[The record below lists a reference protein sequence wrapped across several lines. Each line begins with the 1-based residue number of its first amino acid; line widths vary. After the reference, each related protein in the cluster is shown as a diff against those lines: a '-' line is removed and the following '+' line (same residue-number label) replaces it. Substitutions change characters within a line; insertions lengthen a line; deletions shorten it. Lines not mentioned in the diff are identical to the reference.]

1 MSASPESLTTDAA
14 AAAADGT
21 SYGTSDGTS
30 GDAAATVA
38 RLNASF
44 AAGRTRPVAW
54 RKAQLR
60 ALRRLLVDQGSVFA
74 AALWADLGKNA
85 TEAHTTE
92 IGFTLNEID
101 HTLRHL
107 DRWLR
112 PRRVPVPL
120 ALQPARART
129 VREPLGTVL
138 IISPWNYPL
147 QLALSPLVGALAAGN
162 TAVVK
167 PSELA
172 PATSAAL
179 AEWVPRALDPRAVAV
194 VEGGVPETTALLEQ
208 RFDHVFYTGNGT
220 VGRIVMTAAARHLT
234 PVTLELGGKS
244 PAVVEP
250 GTDLATAARR
260 IVWGKFMNAGQTCVA
275 PDYVLAVG
283 DTGPALE
290 GHLTAAI
297 REMYGTDPAA
307 SPDYGRIVNER
318 HFDRLTGL
326 LGDGRLVTGG
336 DRDRATRY
344 LAPTVLADVEP
355 DAPVM
360 REEIFGPVL
369 PIVRVP
375 DLDAAIAF
383 ITARDKPLALY
394 AFTASARSKARLV
407 AETSSG
413 ALNFGIPN
421 AHLAV
426 PGLPFGGVGESGM
439 GGYHGRHSLDTFSH
453 TKAVLDKPLR
463 ADTLRL
469 AYPPFTA
476 RTSGLLRRFL

>member
-1 MSASPESLTTDAA
+1 MLEGMSTDTLTTTAA
-14 AAAADGT
+14 A
-21 SYGTSDGTS
+21 
-30 GDAAATVA
+30 DAAATVT
-38 RLNASF
+38 RLNAAF
-44 AAGRTRPVAW
+44 ATGRTKPLAW

-60 ALRRLLVDQGSVFA
+60 ALRRLLVEQEDAFA
-74 AALWADLGKNA
+74 AALHTDLGKNA
-85 TEAHTTE
+85 TEAYTTE
-92 IGFTLNEID
+92 IGFSINEID

-138 IISPWNYPL
+138 VISPWNYPL
-147 QLALSPLVGALAAGN
+147 QLVLAPLVGAIAAGN
-162 TAVVK
+162 CVVVK

-172 PATSAAL
+172 PATSALL
-179 AEWVPRALDPRAVAV
+179 AHWLPRTLDRQAVAV
-194 VEGGVPETTALLEQ
+194 VEGGVAETTALLEQ

-260 IVWGKFMNAGQTCVA
+260 IAWGKFMNAGQTCVA
-275 PDYVLAVG
+275 PDYVLAIG
-283 DTGPALE
+283 DTATALE
-290 GHLTAAI
+290 GHLTTAI
-297 REMYGTDPAA
+297 RELYGAEPAR

-318 HFDRLTGL
+318 HFDRLTAL
-326 LGDGRLVTGG
+326 LADARIVTGG
-336 DRDRATRY
+336 DHDRATRY
-344 LAPTVLADVEP
+344 LSPTVLADVAP

-394 AFTASARSKARLV
+394 AFTASTTTKRRLT

-413 ALNFGIPN
+413 ALSFGAPN
-421 AHLAV
+421 AHIAI
-426 PGLPFGGVGESGM
+426 PGLPFGGVGESGL
-439 GGYHGRHSLDTFSH
+439 GRYHGTHSIDTFSH
-453 TKAVLDKPLR
+453 RKAVLDKPLL
-463 ADTLRL
+463 ADPLRL
-469 AYPPFTA
+469 AYPPFTPLKS
-476 RTSGLLRRFL
+476 RLLRRFL

>member
-1 MSASPESLTTDAA
+1 MSALTEDRRSF
-14 AAAADGT
+14 DP
-21 SYGTSDGTS
+21 
-30 GDAAATVA
+30 AATVA
-38 RLNASF
+38 RLHTAFAS
-44 AAGRTRPVAW
+44 GRTRPLAW

-60 ALRRLLVDQGSVFA
+60 ALRTLLVEQEAAFA
-74 AALWADLGKNA
+74 QALHADLGKSA
-85 TEAHTTE
+85 TEAYTTE
-92 IGFTLNEID
+92 IGFTINEID

-120 ALQPARART
+120 SLRPARART

-138 IISPWNYPL
+138 VISPWNYPL
-147 QLALSPLVGALAAGN
+147 QLALAPLIGALAAGN
-162 TAVVK
+162 CAVVK

-179 AEWVPRALDPRAVAV
+179 AHWLPRALDPQAVAV

-208 RFDHVFYTGNGT
+208 RFDHVFYTGNGA

-250 GTDLATAARR
+250 GADLATAARR
-260 IVWGKFMNAGQTCVA
+260 IAWGKFMNAGQTCVA

-283 DTGPALE
+283 EAGAAIEP
-290 GHLTAAI
+290 HLTAAI
-297 REMYGTDPAA
+297 RQMYGADPARSA
-307 SPDYGRIVNER
+307 DYGRIVNER
-318 HFDRLTGL
+318 HFDRLTPL
-326 LGDGRLVTGG
+326 LADGRIVTGG
-336 DRDRATRY
+336 DQDRATRY
-344 LAPTVLADVEP
+344 LAPTVLADVDP

-360 REEIFGPVL
+360 REEIFGPIL

-394 AFTASARSKARLV
+394 AFTASAHTKRRLA

-413 ALNFGIPN
+413 ALAFGVPN
-421 AHLAV
+421 AHLTV
-426 PGLPFGGVGESGM
+426 PGLPFGGVGESGQ
-439 GGYHGRHSLDTFSH
+439 GAYHGIRSIDTFSH
-453 TKAVLDKPLR
+453 TKAVLDKPLL
-463 ADTLRL
+463 ADPLRL
-469 AYPPFTA
+469 AYPPFTP
-476 RTSGLLRRFL
+476 RKSGLLRRLL